1 MQIVRRAVVG
11 VYGVL
16 AFVLGGMVSWIGVRM
31 GIGMWVGALI
41 AFGIFAWGMWPSWRR
56 WRVARQPFPTAWRLW
71 LEAHVP
77 FYRGLDAVGRRRFE
91 RDVQFFL
98 DEQRFEGVGVEV
110 TETLRLAV
118 AAGAALLL
126 HGRPNWELP
135 ARRTFLFYAD
145 RFNEDYDEDALGD
158 YEGMAHAQGPVI
170 LSAKAVEMGWA
181 FPHDGD
187 NVVLHELAH
196 VFDFGDLEADGMPTL
211 LDPTSAEAW
220 RRLIRQEMVKVRQGR
235 SLLRRYAATN
245 AAEFFAVAV
254 ENFFERPE
262 LLAHRHPEL
271 FAALQAFFNL
281 DPRHPGASDAGKSGD
296 GNPFVA
302 EQL

>member
-41 AFGIFAWGMWPSWRR
+41 AFGVFAWGMWPSWRR
-56 WRVARQPFPTAWRLW
+56 WRVARQPFPAAWRLW

-98 DEQRFEGVGVEV
+98 GEQRFEGVGVEV

-135 ARRTFLFYAD
+135 ARRTFLFYAG

-181 FPHDGD
+181 VPHDGD

-196 VFDFGDLEADGMPTL
+196 LFDFENLDADGIPTL
-211 LDPTSAEAW
+211 LNPASAEAW
-220 RRLIRQEMVKVRQGR
+220 RRLMRAEMVKVRQGR
-235 SLLRRYAATN
+235 SVLRRYAATS

-271 FAALQAFFNL
+271 FEALCAFFNL
-281 DPRHPGASDAGKSGD
+281 DPRSSGQTQ
-296 GNPFVA
+296 G
-302 EQL
+302 

>member
-1 MQIVRRAVVG
+1 
-11 VYGVL
+11 
-16 AFVLGGMVSWIGVRM
+16 
-31 GIGMWVGALI
+31 
-41 AFGIFAWGMWPSWRR
+41 
-56 WRVARQPFPTAWRLW
+56 

-135 ARRTFLFYAD
+135 ARRTFLFYAG

-181 FPHDGD
+181 VPHDGD

-196 VFDFGDLEADGMPTL
+196 LFDFENLDADGIPTL
-211 LDPTSAEAW
+211 LNPASAEAW
-220 RRLIRQEMVKVRQGR
+220 RRLMRAEMVKVRQGR
-235 SLLRRYAATN
+235 SVLRRYAATS

-271 FAALQAFFNL
+271 FEALCAFFNL
-281 DPRHPGASDAGKSGD
+281 DPRSSGQTQ
-296 GNPFVA
+296 G
-302 EQL
+302 

>member
-1 MQIVRRAVVG
+1 MQIVRPVTVCFYGALALVLGGLAALVGLRAGIGVWPGGVVAL
-11 VYGVL
+11 GVL
-16 AFVLGGMVSWIGVRM
+16 A
-31 GIGMWVGALI
+31 VGARKPL
-41 AFGIFAWGMWPSWRR
+41 RR
-56 WRVARQPFPTAWRLW
+56 WRLARRAFPEAWRRW

-77 FYRGLDAVGRRRFE
+77 FYRALDAAGRRRFE
-91 RDVQFFL
+91 RDVQVFL
-98 DEQRFEGVGVEV
+98 AEQRFEGVGVEV
-110 TETLRLAV
+110 TDELRLAV

-126 HGRPNWELP
+126 HGRPDWEWP
-135 ARRTFLFYAD
+135 ARRTILFYAD
-145 RFNEDYDEDALGD
+145 RFDADYFEDETGEFD
-158 YEGMAHAQGPVI
+158 GMAHAQGPII
-170 LSAKAVEMGWA
+170 LSAKAVEEGWA
-181 FPHDGD
+181 VPNDGS

-271 FAALQAFFNL
+271 FAALRAFFNL

>member
-196 VFDFGDLEADGMPTL
+196 LFDFENLDADGIPTL
-211 LDPTSAEAW
+211 LNPASAEAW
-220 RRLIRQEMVKVRQGR
+220 RRLMRAEMAKVRQGR
-235 SLLRRYAATN
+235 SVLRRYAATS

-271 FAALQAFFNL
+271 FEALCAFFNL
-281 DPRHPGASDAGKSGD
+281 DPRSSGQTQ
-296 GNPFVA
+296 G
-302 EQL
+302 